1 MLGYSN
7 GTAFVVEDFKHRI
20 EFRDSEKLLDALD
33 RAQQD
38 HPALGSSDGS
48 PDGNQFP
55 QAVTVNVS
63 DGCKIQ
69 HKAPAPLLQEGPDP
83 FTQSVF
89 KDTEPA
95 RQIENH
101 GIRNTPRCHFESH
114 NASIKQR
121 WLTTLKARDEPLLE
135 STRWPMSMLKSLI
148 QKGRR
153 NGRAWTQ
160 TIGTIQTVN
169 SLSDWIASSWKRVT
183 HTLQTCAAIRICYS
197 LTKQTAMNL
206 LSLAPLAVLLL
217 QVALGPAPQ
226 QRPQGSIEGTVTRQG
241 SAQPVP
247 AAQVRLT
254 RRGGPG
260 QTPGPAVAVQ
270 PGGQIVPPPG
280 QPNAAGARGAPAPI
294 APVVTDDRGR
304 FSFPGLEEGTYI
316 LQVAANGYVIQP
328 YGQRFPNGPGTPIP
342 LTSGQAIRDIQINLM
357 PAANISGRV
366 RDTSDQSLINVPV
379 QLLRYSY
386 NSTGQRTYQSVGTT
400 QTNDRGEYRMY
411 WVTPGR
417 YYLVAGRSTTGASP
431 LTEMMMASV
440 GGLRPNGNAVP
451 PVSGYV
457 FYPGVTEIANARV
470 IDLQPGA
477 DLQAVDLVLANK
489 PRTYS
494 IRGKLIDSRTG
505 QPPPRATVF
514 VATQTPGLSGN
525 GANELLGPNGPP
537 SRNYNATSG
546 TFEIRELLPG
556 TYNVIATV
564 QDAAIAGRGGPV
576 GISSGMMPTSIS
588 SSDVDGLVLSVV
600 PAGAS
605 RAGFALKVNFNKV

>member
-1 MLGYSN
+1 M
-7 GTAFVVEDFKHRI
+7 K
-20 EFRDSEKLLDALD
+20 
-33 RAQQD
+33 
-38 HPALGSSDGS
+38 
-48 PDGNQFP
+48 
-55 QAVTVNVS
+55 
-63 DGCKIQ
+63 
-69 HKAPAPLLQEGPDP
+69 
-83 FTQSVF
+83 
-89 KDTEPA
+89 
-95 RQIENH
+95 
-101 GIRNTPRCHFESH
+101 
-114 NASIKQR
+114 
-121 WLTTLKARDEPLLE
+121 
-135 STRWPMSMLKSLI
+135 
-148 QKGRR
+148 
-153 NGRAWTQ
+153 
-160 TIGTIQTVN
+160 
-169 SLSDWIASSWKRVT
+169 
-183 HTLQTCAAIRICYS
+183 
-197 LTKQTAMNL
+197 L
-206 LSLAPLAVLLL
+206 LSLAPLAVFLL

-226 QRPQGSIEGTVTRQG
+226 QRPQGSIEGSVTRQG
-241 SAQPVP
+241 SGQPVP

-260 QTPGPAVAVQ
+260 QAPGPAVV
-270 PGGQIVPPPG
+270 G

-304 FSFPGLEEGTYI
+304 FSFPSLEEGTYV

-366 RDTSDQSLINVPV
+366 RDTTDQSLINVPV
-379 QLLRYSY
+379 QLLRYSSD
-386 NSTGQRTYQSVGTT
+386 STGQRTYQSVGIT

-431 LTEMMMASV
+431 LTDMMMSSL

-457 FYPGVTEIANARV
+457 FYPGVTEIVNARV

-477 DLQAVDLVLANK
+477 DLQAVDLALPSK

-505 QPPPRATVF
+505 QPPPRANVF
-514 VATQTPGLSGN
+514 VATQTPGASATGVD
-525 GANELLGPNGPP
+525 ELLGPNGPP
-537 SRNYNATSG
+537 SRNYNAPTG

-564 QDAAIAGRGGPV
+564 QDTAIAGRGGPV
-576 GISSGMMPTSIS
+576 GISSGMVPTSIS

-600 PAGAS
+600 PAGAIPGRLRVEGQLQQGLTIDRVRIRPVAIGTTGSLQRTLQSATGSGGMATVNADGTFRLNNVVPGDYRIEVFPPIGNLFLKEVRFEGADALNTPLRYSGASNAGLDVTIATGGGRIDGILSDARSQPVPSTRVVIVPERS
-605 RAGFALKVNFNKV
+605 RYRSDLYKVATTDQNGRFLLSGVAPGDYKIFSWESIEENGWFDLDILSRSEARGRSVRVTETSVETIDIRIIPAEGTR

>member
-1 MLGYSN
+1 MRFN
-7 GTAFVVEDFKHRI
+7 
-20 EFRDSEKLLDALD
+20 
-33 RAQQD
+33 
-38 HPALGSSDGS
+38 
-48 PDGNQFP
+48 
-55 QAVTVNVS
+55 
-63 DGCKIQ
+63 
-69 HKAPAPLLQEGPDP
+69 
-83 FTQSVF
+83 
-89 KDTEPA
+89 
-95 RQIENH
+95 
-101 GIRNTPRCHFESH
+101 
-114 NASIKQR
+114 
-121 WLTTLKARDEPLLE
+121 
-135 STRWPMSMLKSLI
+135 
-148 QKGRR
+148 
-153 NGRAWTQ
+153 
-160 TIGTIQTVN
+160 N
-169 SLSDWIASSWKRVT
+169 SLSQEGFS
-183 HTLQTCAAIRICYS
+183 HTLQTCTAIRICYS
-197 LTKQTAMNL
+197 LTKQPAMNL

-217 QVALGPAPQ
+217 QVPVGPAPQ

-241 SAQPVP
+241 SGQPVP

-260 QTPGPAVAVQ
+260 QAPGPAVVVQ

-280 QPNAAGARGAPAPI
+280 QPNAAGARGAPASI

-304 FSFPGLEEGTYI
+304 FSFPGLEEGTYT

-342 LTSGQAIRDIQINLM
+342 LTSGQAIRDIQINLT

-386 NSTGQRTYQSVGTT
+386 DSTGQRTYQSVGTA

-417 YYLVAGRSTTGASP
+417 YYLVAGRPSTGASP

-477 DLQAVDLVLANK
+477 DLQAVDLVLATK

-505 QPPPRATVF
+505 QAPPRATVF
-514 VATQTPGLSGN
+514 VA
-525 GANELLGPNGPP
+525 
-537 SRNYNATSG
+537 SRL
-546 TFEIRELLPG
+546 R
-556 TYNVIATV
+556 V
-564 QDAAIAGRGGPV
+564 
-576 GISSGMMPTSIS
+576 
-588 SSDVDGLVLSVV
+588 
-600 PAGAS
+600 
-605 RAGFALKVNFNKV
+605 